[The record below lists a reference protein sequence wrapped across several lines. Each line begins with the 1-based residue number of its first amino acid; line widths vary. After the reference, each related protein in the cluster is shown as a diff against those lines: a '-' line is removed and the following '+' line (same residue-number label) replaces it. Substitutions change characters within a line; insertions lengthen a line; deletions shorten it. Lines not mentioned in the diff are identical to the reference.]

1 MDKEHIK
8 YTPSASV
15 GTVVYLAC
23 DGKYAGCIVIED
35 EIKADAPA
43 AIKLLKSAGIRK
55 TVMLTGDADA
65 VGKKV
70 AGRLGLDQAY
80 TELLPADKVD
90 RVESLLKQKSEKV
103 HLPLLGMV
111 STMLPYWH
119 APM

>member
-1 MDKEHIK
+1 MEKHRPYVGVICCNVFIPHRSL
-8 YTPSASV
+8 TASFQFF
-15 GTVVYLAC
+15 AC
-23 DGKYAGCIVIED
+23 IIIED

-70 AGRLGLDQAY
+70 AGQLHLDQVY

-90 RVESLLKQKSEKV
+90 RVESLLKAEKRKRYAG
-103 HLPLLGMV
+103 LSWGR
-111 STMLPYWH
+111 YQ
-119 APM
+119 